1 MGGTHA
7 GRGDR
12 HAIAHFFLFL
22 VQNLHIDIDNNMQN
36 MHTISGRRMQTW
48 LH

>member
-12 HAIAHFFLFL
+12 HAIAHFLLFL
-22 VQNLHIDIDNNMQN
+22 VQNLHINIDNSMQN
-36 MHTISGRRMQTW
+36 VHTINRRREQKW